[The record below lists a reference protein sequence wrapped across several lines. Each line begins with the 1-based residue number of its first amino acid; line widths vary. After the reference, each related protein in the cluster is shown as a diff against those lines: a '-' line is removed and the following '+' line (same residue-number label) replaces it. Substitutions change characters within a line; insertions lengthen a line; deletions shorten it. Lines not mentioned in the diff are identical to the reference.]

1 MGMLFHVALRKV
13 TWNKWDYVFKILAYP
28 YTCRTPIPSC
38 TFLYR
43 SCKSIKSED
52 LSIQEMAIAT
62 PGFCGGL
69 LFVWG
74 LSLSLPSPR
83 MPCPYLPILH
93 CPWDLILHFSLTA
106 HAPTTWHSLCFSVMI
121 HPSVSI
127 RKCVC
132 TTHTNS
138 WKQQSLWTTFSFELS
153 LSHAFNKQV

>member
-1 MGMLFHVALRKV
+1 M
-13 TWNKWDYVFKILAYP
+13 FKALAYP

-52 LSIQEMAIAT
+52 LSIQEMALAT
-62 PGFCGGL
+62 PGSCGGL

-74 LSLSLPSPR
+74 HSLSLPSPR
-83 MPCPYLPILH
+83 MPCPCLPVRSLITLFLNCPCTNHITQPLLLCHDSSISLH
-93 CPWDLILHFSLTA
+93 KKICI
-106 HAPTTWHSLCFSVMI
+106 
-121 HPSVSI
+121 
-127 RKCVC
+127 